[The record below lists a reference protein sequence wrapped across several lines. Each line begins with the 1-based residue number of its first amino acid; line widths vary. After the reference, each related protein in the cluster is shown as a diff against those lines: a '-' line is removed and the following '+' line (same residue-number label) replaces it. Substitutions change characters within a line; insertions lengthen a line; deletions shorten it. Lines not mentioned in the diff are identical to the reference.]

1 VAATESAERTED
13 EAILHRL
20 GYAQVLYREMGGF
33 SNFAISF
40 TIISI
45 LAGCLTSYFLAFNN
59 GGPVAITWGW
69 LIVGVFCV
77 LVAMAMGEIASAMP
91 TAGALYFWASKL
103 GGPAWGWFTG
113 WFNLVGQIAVTASI
127 QYGSAI
133 FATAL
138 LNLWFPDLI
147 GTDTGATFI
156 TLTVIVA
163 LQLALNLLNVNV
175 LALLN
180 TVSAWWHMVG
190 VVVVVGILIAVP
202 ERHQSAGFVFGEV
215 INNSGF
221 SATWFVFGLGLIMAL
236 YTITGYD
243 ASAHMSE
250 ETRQASRASAL
261 GMVMAVVV
269 SVVFGFILL
278 VAVTFAVPD
287 VQGTADAAGNAVIYI
302 WTESLG
308 EALAE
313 FLLLIAVVA
322 QLFCG
327 TASVTSASRMMF
339 AFSRDRAVPF
349 STLWRKVAPNRVPVN
364 AVTAISVLAWALM
377 IPTLANGVVGYA
389 VGTSI
394 AVIGLYIAF
403 ALPIILRIK
412 AGDRFEPGAWTLGK
426 HYKWISPIAVGFI
439 AVASLICLMPMS
451 PKGIFGNEEFTW
463 ESVNYAPITVGGA
476 LVLFGGWYLL
486 SARTWFTGPVREAG
500 SEEELKTIEAQL
512 EAEAHGGSDTGG
524 AAVAAGTAATV
535 GAVAVAEKVGTDT
548 ETGDDKAGEA
558 DKATDDD
565 ADKADDKADDA
576 GDKADAAVEA
586 DAATDTAATDTAATD
601 TAATDTAATDTAA
614 TEPEAGEAAAE
625 AATSDAPTTETTS
638 DAAVDVEETEVAAAP
653 AAAEPE
659 ADAPATET
667 TSGTAV
673 EAEETAP
680 SDTASDTAAD
690 TVTEAPDAEA
700 AAATA
705 DAPATADT
713 ATADTATADT
723 ATEETAAADTAET
736 APGTEA
742 GQEPVAEA
750 AAEAPVAE
758 QPHEEGGAA
767 TAAAAGAA
775 TAAAPAV
782 AEEATT
788 APVASDGAP
797 GDADADLR
805 AQLKEELKAEL
816 KAELRAELLEEL
828 RREATTNGTVPAS
841 TAGTDAGASA

>member
-1 VAATESAERTED
+1 MTTIHPPNHIGAPVAATEGAERTDD

-45 LAGCLTSYFLAFNN
+45 LAGCLTSYYLAFNN

-69 LIVGVFCV
+69 LIVGAFCV
-77 LVAMAMGEIASAMP
+77 LVAMAMGEIASSMP

-138 LNLWFPDLI
+138 LNLWFPDLV
-147 GTDTGATFI
+147 GTDTGAMFI

-190 VVVVVGILIAVP
+190 VVVVVAILVVVP
-202 ERHQSAGFVFGEV
+202 DNHQSAGFVFGQF
-215 INNSGF
+215 INESGF
-221 SATWFVFGLGLIMAL
+221 SSPWFVFGLGLIMAL

-287 VQGTADAAGNAVIYI
+287 AEGTTAAAGNAVIYI

-308 EALAE
+308 DTLAE
-313 FLLLIAVVA
+313 FLIVIAVVA

-349 STLWRKVAPNRVPVN
+349 SAVWRKVAPNRVPVN
-364 AVTAISVLAWALM
+364 AVTAICVLAWALM

-412 AGDRFEPGAWTLGK
+412 AGDRFEAGAWTLGR

-439 AVASLICLMPMS
+439 AVAAVITLLPMS

-463 ESVNYAPITVGGA
+463 EAVNYAPITVGGA
-476 LVLFGGWYLL
+476 LILFGGWYLL
-486 SARTWFTGPVREAG
+486 SARSWFTGPVREG
-500 SEEELKTIEAQL
+500 GLEELQSIEHQL
-512 EAEAHGGSDTGG
+512 EAAAHDKTHDKTGPG
-524 AAVAAGTAATV
+524 AATAAAGAAGTAT
-535 GAVAVAEKVGTDT
+535 AVAVAEKTADEDDAPAEEEGGEKADASESDT
-548 ETGDDKAGEA
+548 AESNPKADEAKAGEA
-558 DKATDDD
+558 GA
-565 ADKADDKADDA
+565 AKADT
-576 GDKADAAVEA
+576 ADAPEEA
-586 DAATDTAATDTAATD
+586 ASNDGPAAEEPEATETPAAEATDTADAEATEAADAEASTADTDTATGD
-601 TAATDTAATDTAA
+601 TES
-614 TEPEAGEAAAE
+614 EPVEESKADAPEEAESADASPEEAAAE
-625 AATSDAPTTETTS
+625 EAATE
-638 DAAVDVEETEVAAAP
+638 EVA
-653 AAAEPE
+653 
-659 ADAPATET
+659 TE
-667 TSGTAV
+667 
-673 EAEETAP
+673 E
-680 SDTASDTAAD
+680 
-690 TVTEAPDAEA
+690 
-700 AAATA
+700 
-705 DAPATADT
+705 
-713 ATADTATADT
+713 T
-723 ATEETAAADTAET
+723 ATEETATEETATDADSGEEAAEEPEVEAGTEAETPAETDTATETEAEAATSGKADAAADTGAT
-736 APGTEA
+736 DTGATDT
-742 GQEPVAEA
+742 
-750 AAEAPVAE
+750 
-758 QPHEEGGAA
+758 GAA
-767 TAAAAGAA
+767 N
-775 TAAAPAV
+775 
-782 AEEATT
+782 
-788 APVASDGAP
+788 S
-797 GDADADLR
+797 
-805 AQLKEELKAEL
+805 
-816 KAELRAELLEEL
+816 
-828 RREATTNGTVPAS
+828 TTNGKADTEAEVK
-841 TAGTDAGASA
+841 